1 MLRMSRITDYG
12 IVLLTQLAADASDLG
27 VAGAGSPLPADDAP
41 EPTVTETV
49 QNARELA
56 TRAGLPLP
64 VVSKILK
71 ALTREGFLISHRGAR
86 GGYALARRPETI
98 SVASI
103 IDALEGPI
111 ALTECGT
118 ELHGACERE
127 SRCAVRQPWQQIN
140 REVRKTLE
148 RVRLSDL
155 AVPGPRVDGSS
166 GPFPL
171 LLNDPVS
178 VSPRSAPAAD

>member
-12 IVLLTQLAADASDLG
+12 IVLLTHLAADAEG
-27 VAGAGSPLPADDAP
+27 PAPGD
-41 EPTVTETV
+41 EVH
-49 QNARELA
+49 NARELA
-56 TRAGLPLP
+56 ARAGLPLP

-71 ALTREGFLISHRGAR
+71 TLTREGFLLSHRGAR
-86 GGYALARRPETI
+86 GGYALARRPAEIT
-98 SVASI
+98 VAEI

-118 ELHGACERE
+118 EVHGACARE

-140 REVRKTLE
+140 RELRKTLE

-155 AVPGPRVDGSS
+155 VHPTGDRVAPSDAR
-166 GPFPL
+166 L
-171 LLNDPVS
+171 LLDDPLPLAAS
-178 VSPRSAPAAD
+178 GAPAD

>member
-1 MLRMSRITDYG
+1 MLRVSRITDYG
-12 IVLLTQLAADASDLG
+12 IVLLTHLTAESPSLG
-27 VAGAGSPLPADDAP
+27 DEDPSG
-41 EPTVTETV
+41 EPGI

-56 TRAGLPLP
+56 ARAALPLP

-71 ALTREGFLISHRGAR
+71 TLARQGLLISHRGAR
-86 GGYALARRPETI
+86 GGYQLARPPESI
-98 SVASI
+98 SVAEI

-118 ELHGACERE
+118 EPQGSCSRE

-140 REVRKTLE
+140 RELRKTLE

-155 AVPGPRVDGSS
+155 ARPGGVRPAPATAFLLSDPLPVAPGPG
-166 GPFPL
+166 
-171 LLNDPVS
+171 
-178 VSPRSAPAAD
+178 AAAE